1 MYCKTARPCSS
12 FFSARGR
19 REISGFLRRG
29 KAAGAYILKVY
40 RMIRESGGGLKDIR
54 ECIVIDWICLVW
66 YTYLFAPI
74 LYFLNG
80 YIRAAALMTMIS
92 KPIYNI

>member
-54 ECIVIDWICLVW
+54 ECIVIDSICLLFGILI
-66 YTYLFAPI
+66 YLRRF
-74 LYFLNG
+74 
-80 YIRAAALMTMIS
+80 YIF
-92 KPIYNI
+92 